1 MNVNTTPNAAR
12 GEVTVTIAGQPVALR
27 FSLAVLHDYT
37 TAKRCKIPQVLQDM
51 AEDTLGTMADLLAI
65 AVRRAGKPDFTTA
78 DALELSQELT
88 QEQGNAMASAI
99 WLALKIDQN
108 PLLKALIAQAPT
120 PAPKQQESTTG
131 DSTSTLLTAS

>member
-12 GEVTVTIAGQPVALR
+12 GEVAVVIAGQALTLR

-37 TAKRCKIPQVLQDM
+37 TAKKCKLPQVLNDM

-65 AVRRAGKPDFTTA
+65 AVRRAGQGNFTAA

-88 QEQGNAMASAI
+88 QEQGDAMAAAI
-99 WLALKIDQN
+99 WSALKINQN
-108 PLLKALIAQAPT
+108 PLLKALIAQSPT
-120 PAPKQQESTTG
+120 PAPKQEETTIG
-131 DSTSTLLTAS
+131 SNTSTSLSAS